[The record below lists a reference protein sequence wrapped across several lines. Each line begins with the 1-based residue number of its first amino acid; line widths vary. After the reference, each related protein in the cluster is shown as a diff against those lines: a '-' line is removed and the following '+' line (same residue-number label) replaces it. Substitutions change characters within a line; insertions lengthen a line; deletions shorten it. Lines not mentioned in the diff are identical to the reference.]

1 MIILPTGPVPF
12 DALSGRFRWLL
23 LGDRQGTILADW
35 LQAMEAGIAT
45 SSGHLQTPTA
55 PSSRH
60 ASSLTQDDVRLPK
73 RRSDPAASSR
83 WSRSSRLFSRTL
95 RKAVGGFVHFSR
107 RWPTDCVAD
116 GAPMHT
122 GRVRGCQPTG
132 RAAGEYWHLF
142 SHRYL
147 LSSAKHGPTLSHY
160 HERHRHTGHGIEN
173 STVLCSLPF
182 LPPSLWPPP
191 PTCPRKATV
200 RIRSINDTG
209 GNELS
214 TPTERRS
221 KKVQRGSLS
230 QQEVDRSVSMAGPVI
245 GGRERLSGNFCRLAA
260 GPAATIRGGLTL
272 TFQLSVG
279 EPE

>member
-1 MIILPTGPVPF
+1 MTLVCQSDDQIQ
-12 DALSGRFRWLL
+12 R
-23 LGDRQGTILADW
+23 LARGG
-35 LQAMEAGIAT
+35 A
-45 SSGHLQTPTA
+45 
-55 PSSRH
+55 
-60 ASSLTQDDVRLPK
+60 VRLAYF
-73 RRSDPAASSR
+73 RE
-83 WSRSSRLFSRTL
+83 L

-200 RIRSINDTG
+200 RIY
-209 GNELS
+209 
-214 TPTERRS
+214 
-221 KKVQRGSLS
+221 
-230 QQEVDRSVSMAGPVI
+230 
-245 GGRERLSGNFCRLAA
+245 GRL
-260 GPAATIRGGLTL
+260 TIRGGGEEGGGRAFDTHRA
-272 TFQLSVG
+272 TF
-279 EPE
+279 